1 MVLSLY
7 DKVASIIIES
17 VRVIGTLFMER
28 TFVGTL
34 KSLWRYP
41 VKSMQGE
48 ELDSSDIGTQGL
60 LGDRAYALW
69 DEKTSRIASA
79 KNPKK
84 WSSLLN
90 CHATLKQKPQFDQ
103 PTPSVRISLPNG
115 STITSEQV
123 EIDTLLSQWI
133 DRKVQF
139 LATVPE
145 TPSLE
150 QYWPDVE
157 GTAHQDTL
165 TELFMPR
172 GTFFDSCP
180 IHAITTATLNCLQ
193 ELYPAGK
200 FDSCRFRPNL
210 LIDTQS
216 KQAEFVEN
224 SWVGQILI
232 IGDSVSLK
240 IDTLCPRCVVTTL
253 AQAELPQD
261 LNILRTAAQHNNVN
275 AGIRLSV
282 IQGGTVSQGDPVWVL
297 K

>member
-1 MVLSLY
+1 
-7 DKVASIIIES
+7 
-17 VRVIGTLFMER
+17 MER
-28 TFVGTL
+28 TFVGNL

-60 LGDRAYALW
+60 LGDRSYALW

-79 KNPKK
+79 KNPHK
-84 WSSLLN
+84 WSSLLE
-90 CHATLKQKPQFDQ
+90 CQATLEKKPQYDR
-103 PTPSVRISLPNG
+103 PTPTVRISLPNG
-115 STITSEQV
+115 STVTSEQA
-123 EIDTLLSQWI
+123 EIDSLLSQWI
-133 DRKVQF
+133 ERKVKF

-145 TPSLE
+145 TPSLD

-165 TELFMPR
+165 TQLFLPP

-180 IHAITTATLNCLQ
+180 IHAITTATLDRLQ
-193 ELYPAGK
+193 ELYPGGK
-200 FDSCRFRPNL
+200 FDRCRFRPNL

-216 KQAEFVEN
+216 EQAGFIEN
-224 SWVGQILI
+224 AWVGHILT

-261 LNILRTAAQHNNVN
+261 LNILRTTAQHNNIN

-282 IQGGTVSQGDPVWVL
+282 MQTGTIHQGDPVWIEACED
-297 K
+297 